1 MATEEQKRGSEGPAD
16 EATQREECSEG
27 LRAEAER
34 LAQTVVELK
43 AENSA
48 LKSKLQ
54 WRTWV
59 IEILLLLLAVTIA
72 TTSLR

>member
-1 MATEEQKRGSEGPAD
+1 MATEKQRPGSEGPAD
-16 EATQREECSEG
+16 EATQREERSDE

-54 WRTWV
+54 WRTWAV
-59 IEILLLLLAVTIA
+59 EILLLILAATIA
-72 TTSLR
+72 TALLR